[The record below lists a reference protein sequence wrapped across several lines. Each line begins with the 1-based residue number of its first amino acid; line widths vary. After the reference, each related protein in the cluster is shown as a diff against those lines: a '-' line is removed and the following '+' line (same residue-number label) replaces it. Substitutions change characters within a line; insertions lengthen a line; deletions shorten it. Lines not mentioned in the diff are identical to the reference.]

1 MRTARITALAL
12 LALAAPAVAALPS
25 EAAAPVMCHGRA
37 ATIIGTAGDDRLTG
51 TSGADVIAGLGG
63 DDNIK
68 GGGGD
73 DVICG
78 GDGSDSLFGGRGDDR
93 LAGDAGLHSVLL
105 GGAGDDHLQ
114 AASLGSKFLGGPG
127 DDVMVSS
134 STRVVRLFSEPGND
148 TMATLAP
155 TRVDLFLLNSPVGVR
170 LDAHAGTLTGRGHT
184 RLDLAPGTSLD
195 VEGSLH
201 ADVLIG
207 TPQGD
212 ALRGEGGNDV
222 IEGRRGNDGLDG
234 GRGDNTLRGGSG
246 ADDLGENVFSGY
258 GANVAYGGAGGDR
271 LHFTGNDDV
280 YGGSGDDYF
289 QVPFVPGSDAVVDGG
304 AGHNTLVTHL
314 KNGPSG
320 GWHHVLVDLTK
331 GRVDADG
338 DVSRF
343 SGIFRILDLG
353 LDGADSWTV
362 NGTNR
367 HDVIGASVGKSA
379 PAVVVHGRGGGDVI
393 VTGAGDD
400 TLYGGSGNDHAYAG
414 DGTDTCYSI
423 EGPIPPQ
430 STTGCETST
439 P

>member
-1 MRTARITALAL
+1 MRTAHITALAL
-12 LALAAPAVAALPS
+12 LALAAPAVTALPS
-25 EAAAPVMCHGRA
+25 AAAAPVKCHGRV
-37 ATIIGTAGDDRLTG
+37 ATIVGTTGDDQLTG
-51 TSGADVIAGLGG
+51 TSGVDVIAGLGG
-63 DDNIK
+63 NDNTK

-93 LAGDAGLHSVLL
+93 LEGEAGLHSVLL
-105 GGAGDDHLQ
+105 GGPGHDHLQ
-114 AASLGSKFLGGPG
+114 AASLGSKFRGGPG
-127 DDVMVSS
+127 DDVMVST
-134 STRVVRLFSEPGND
+134 STRIVRFFSERGND
-148 TMATLAP
+148 TMATLVP
-155 TRVDLFLLNSPVGVR
+155 TKVDLYLLDSPVGVR
-170 LDAHAGTLTGRGHT
+170 LDAHTGKLTGRGHT
-184 RLDLAPGTSLD
+184 RLDLAPGTPLD
-195 VEGSLH
+195 VWGTRH

-212 ALRGEGGNDV
+212 TLRGEGGNDV
-222 IEGRRGNDGLDG
+222 LQGRRGNDDLDG
-234 GRGDNTLRGGSG
+234 GRGENTLRGGSG
-246 ADDLGENVFSGY
+246 ADLLGENVFSGY

-280 YGGSGDDYF
+280 Y

-362 NGTNR
+362 NGTDH
-367 HDVIGASVGKSA
+367 HDVIGVSVGKSA
-379 PAVVVHGRGGGDVI
+379 PAVVVHGRGGADVI

-400 TLYGGSGNDHAYAG
+400 TLYGGAGADQAYAG

-423 EGPIPPQ
+423 EGPIPRQ